1 MQEVLLLSSKIT
13 DCKPAQPSMSLKGNR
28 ALLVKSLARA
38 VGWEEAMMQGVA
50 DAICAAGTREEVQE
64 LTRVNQAGVAYRLAI
79 PRQMPWPSR

>member
-1 MQEVLLLSSKIT
+1 MLLSSKIT
-13 DCKPAQPSMSLKGNR
+13 ECESAQPSMSLKGNR

-50 DAICAAGTREEVQE
+50 DAICAAGSKEEVQE
-64 LTRVNQAGVAYRLAI
+64 LTRVKQSGVACRLAI